1 MSTAMSTALTD
12 QHSEQ
17 PAEDGGRPVEG
28 GTVTWACNPGFPP
41 ATIFPFTPPERIG
54 IRNLYEFQILMYRPL
69 YWLGKD
75 GRPEVDENLSLAYP
89 PEWDD
94 DGRTVTVTLKPWQW
108 SNGEPICADNVMF
121 WVNMMAVKGDRLGYY
136 VPGYFPDN
144 LTSYEKV
151 AEDKVRF
158 VFDSVYSR
166 TWVEMNQ
173 LSLIT
178 PMPKAWDRTDAGQAR
193 ASYDVADIPAVYD
206 YLVAQNG
213 TFTQESNDFRGGWA
227 DSPVWS
233 VVSGPWR
240 LQSYATDGMVTFVP
254 NENYSG
260 PNKPHLNEFRQVQN
274 DTDEQMYER
283 LKAGPDA
290 PDGIQIGYLPFGM
303 GLTDDGD
310 DPLADSYR
318 LVPQDVFVA
327 RYMPFN
333 FDNDSTAAKIYAH
346 AYVRQALQM
355 CLDQDRAIREIFHGN
370 AYRMNGPVPVSPDNP
385 YVSPKQLSDPM
396 RFDIEGARTLLEA
409 HGWDVSTTPGGCMQ
423 PGTVPGCSGEG
434 VEIGD
439 RLSFTIRYVEGKAAL
454 ERLLEMYRED
464 AAKAGIELK
473 LEPVYGSVM
482 VAEDH
487 SPGPKKRLWEI
498 NSWNGGWSFY
508 GHLTGEMLF
517 RTGGGSNFGDYSDPK
532 ADELIERTVRTDD
545 VEAMYEY
552 QDYLAEQVPVIWSPG
567 FPNRMFEV
575 ARNLRG
581 VEPVNPYG
589 LINPENW
596 YYVEE

>member
-1 MSTAMSTALTD
+1 MSTVLSE
-12 QHSEQ
+12 QQSEQ
-17 PAEDGGRPVEG
+17 PSEDGRRKARVEG

-41 ATIFPFTPPERIG
+41 AAIFPFTPRERIG
-54 IRNLYEFQILMYRPL
+54 IRNLYEFQVLMFRPL
-69 YWLGKD
+69 YWLGCE
-75 GRPEVDENLSLAYP
+75 GRPEVNPDLSLAYP
-89 PEWDD
+89 PEWSE
-94 DGRTVTVTLKPWQW
+94 DGLSVTVTLKPWQW

-144 LTSYEKV
+144 LSSYEKV

-158 VFDSVYSR
+158 TFDEVYSK

-178 PMPKAWDRTDAGQAR
+178 PMPKAWDRTASGPAR

-213 TFTQESNDFRGGWA
+213 EWTVEANHFRGGWA
-227 DSPVWS
+227 ESPVWS
-233 VVSGPWR
+233 VVNGPWR
-240 LQSYATDGMVTFVP
+240 LKSYTVDGVVTFVP
-254 NENYSG
+254 NDKYSG
-260 PNKPHLNEFRQVQN
+260 PNKPHLDEFRQVQN
-274 DTDEQMYER
+274 DTDELMYER
-283 LKAGPDA
+283 LLAGPDA

-303 GLTDDGD
+303 GLTDDGE

-318 LVPQDVFVA
+318 LVPQDVFVV

-333 FDNDSTAAKIYAH
+333 FDNDSTAARIYKH
-346 AYVRQALQM
+346 TYVRQALQM
-355 CLDQDRAIREIFHGN
+355 CLDQDRAIREIYHGN
-370 AYRMNGPVPVSPDNP
+370 AYRMDGPVPPSPANP
-385 YVSPKQLSDPM
+385 HVSPKQRKDPM
-396 RFDIEGARTLLEA
+396 PFDVDAARELLEA
-409 HGWDVSTTPGGCMQ
+409 HGWDTSTLPARCVQ
-423 PGTVPGCSGEG
+423 PGDVAGCSGDG
-434 VEIGD
+434 VDIGD
-439 RLSFTIRYVEGKAAL
+439 EMSFTIRYVEGKAAL
-454 ERLLEMYRED
+454 TRLLEMYRED

-487 SPGPKKRLWEI
+487 SPDVPSKRLWEI
-498 NSWNGGWSFY
+498 NTWNGGWSFY

-532 ADELIERTVRTDD
+532 ADELIDRTVHSDD
-545 VEAMYEY
+545 PEAMYAY
-552 QDYLAEQVPVIWSPG
+552 QDYIAAQVPTIWSPG

-575 ARNLRG
+575 AKNLQG
-581 VEPVNPYG
+581 IEPINPYG
-589 LINPENW
+589 LINPEDW
-596 YYVEE
+596 YYVEK